1 MSTFR
6 GFIAID
12 VDTFP
17 KIIEFEND
25 IKSCGANVK
34 LVEPKNIHITLR
46 FLGDTEESL
55 TKEIEMILKDTVKDV
70 VPFNIQLKSAGVFPN
85 SNYIK
90 VIWIGIKQGQL
101 LGTISHTLNKQISTL
116 GFHKE
121 ERKFSPHLTIARVKT
136 AKNKERLLQIIEK
149 YTDVEFGVIRV
160 NTIKLKKSVLTS
172 QGPIYTTLKE
182 VNF

>member
-1 MSTFR
+1 MSMFR

-55 TKEIEMILKDTVKDV
+55 TKEIEIILKDTVKDV

-85 SNYIK
+85 RNYIK
-90 VIWIGIKQGQL
+90 IIWIGIKQGEL
-101 LGTISHTLNKQISTL
+101 LGTIAHTLNKQISTL

-121 ERKFSPHLTIARVKT
+121 KRNFSPHLTIARVKT

-149 YTDVEFGVIRV
+149 YIDVEFGVIRV

-182 VNF
+182 VSF